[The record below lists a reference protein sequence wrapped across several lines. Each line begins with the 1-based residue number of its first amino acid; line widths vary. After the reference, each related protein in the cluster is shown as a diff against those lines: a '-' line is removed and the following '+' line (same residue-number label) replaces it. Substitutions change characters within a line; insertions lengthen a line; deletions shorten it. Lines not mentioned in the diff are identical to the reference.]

1 MQVSVRLSAPL
12 AQEMGAPRLSLTLP
26 DGATIGD
33 LVAVLRSDYP
43 RAERLAAALPI
54 VGGQY
59 VALDSPVAPD
69 SEVALLLPV
78 AGGLD

>member
-1 MQVSVRLSAPL
+1 MQVSVRFSAPL
-12 AQEMGAPRLSLTLP
+12 AQELGAPRLSLTLP
-26 DGATIGD
+26 DGSTVGD

-43 RAERLAAALPI
+43 RAERLTAALPI

-59 VALDSPVAPD
+59 VTLDRPLAPD

-78 AGGLD
+78 AGGLG